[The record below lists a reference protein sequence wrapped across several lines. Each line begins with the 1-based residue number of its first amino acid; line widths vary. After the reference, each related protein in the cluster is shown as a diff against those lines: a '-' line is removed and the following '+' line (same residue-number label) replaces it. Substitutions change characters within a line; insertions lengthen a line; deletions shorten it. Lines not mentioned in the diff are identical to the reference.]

1 MRTNIVI
8 DDELIAR
15 AMQAS
20 GLPTKRAA
28 VEAGLRLLIQVHE
41 QAGVQKLRGKIRWEG
56 NLDEMRA
63 GRIADDQ
70 EFYDEDQSLPE
81 E

>member
-8 DDELIAR
+8 DDELIAE

-28 VEAGLRLLIQVHE
+28 VEAGLRLLIQV
-41 QAGVQKLRGKIRWEG
+41 QAQTGVRSLRGRVKWQG
-56 NLDEMRA
+56 DLSAMRL
-63 GRIADDQ
+63 GRIAEEQAPYPNDQ
-70 EFYDEDQSLPE
+70 ESE
-81 E
+81 

>member
-8 DDELIAR
+8 DDKLIEK
-15 AMQAS
+15 AMQAT

-28 VEAGLRLLIQVHE
+28 VEAGLQLLIQVKS
-41 QAGVQKLRGKIRWEG
+41 QTGVRRLRGKVKWVG

-63 GRIADDQ
+63 GRVPGQ
-70 EFYDEDQSLPE
+70 
-81 E
+81 